1 MKFRIVV
8 MGFKL
13 ISEANYQT
21 KTETY
26 VVAGANMGEAEDV
39 AMAAFG
45 QDYSEFDHLV
55 DIVFSEVLE

>member
-13 ISEANYQT
+13 ISEGNYQT

-26 VVAGANMGEAEDV
+26 VVAGANMIEAEDV
-39 AMAAFG
+39 AMAAFS
-45 QDYSEFDHLV
+45 QDYSEFEDS
-55 DIVFSEVLE
+55 DIVFSEALE

>member
-1 MKFRIVV
+1 MKFKIVV
-8 MGFKL
+8 MGAKF
-13 ISEANYQT
+13 ISKGIYHT

-26 VVAGANMGEAEDV
+26 VVAGANMEEAEDV

-45 QDYSEFDHLV
+45 QDYSEFDYLV

>member
-8 MGFKL
+8 MGSKL
-13 ISEANYQT
+13 ISKDNYQT

-26 VVAGANMGEAEDV
+26 VVAGANMIEAEDV

-55 DIVFSEVLE
+55 DIVFF

>member
-8 MGFKL
+8 MGSKL
-13 ISEANYQT
+13 VTEGNDQT
-21 KTETY
+21 KTEIY
-26 VVAGANMGEAEDV
+26 VVAGANRGEAEDV

-45 QDYSEFDHLV
+45 QDYSECDCLV